1 LNARKQIRLDVIFLL
16 NLCVLRIMKMEVISR
31 FESSKTSLIMLVFLF
46 LIYIGTNAII

>member
-31 FESSKTSLIMLVFLF
+31 FESSETSLSMQVYFF
-46 LIYIGTNAII
+46 